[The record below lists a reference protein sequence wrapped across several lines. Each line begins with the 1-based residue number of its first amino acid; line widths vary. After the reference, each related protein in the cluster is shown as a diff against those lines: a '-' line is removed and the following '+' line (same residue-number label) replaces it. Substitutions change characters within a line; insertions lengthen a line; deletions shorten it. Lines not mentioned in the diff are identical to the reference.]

1 MNIINS
7 YEKFLPFCIKTRVV
21 GCADLYDR
29 LASLSYSQLA
39 QEQTEDI
46 SPEQLSI
53 AVSNSI
59 DDLKKRLNELNLKA
73 SGNAFAAKE
82 QTIRRNASQTQDAAE
97 KDRLLSNLSGVV
109 DTWKLR
115 VSEVTKGAAGIEGQ
129 LLETEKIHSDLKEN
143 FAGRMEEA
151 KPALDVV
158 RENLDRSSNECCHGS
173 TFNQCDQ

>member
-1 MNIINS
+1 MI
-7 YEKFLPFCIKTRVV
+7 
-21 GCADLYDR
+21 G

-73 SGNAFAAKE
+73 SENAFAAKE

-97 KDRLLSNLSGVV
+97 KDRLLSNLA
-109 DTWKLR
+109 
-115 VSEVTKGAAGIEGQ
+115 E
-129 LLETEKIHSDLKEN
+129 LLIH
-143 FAGRMEEA
+143 G
-151 KPALDVV
+151 
-158 RENLDRSSNECCHGS
+158 NLE
-173 TFNQCDQ
+173 